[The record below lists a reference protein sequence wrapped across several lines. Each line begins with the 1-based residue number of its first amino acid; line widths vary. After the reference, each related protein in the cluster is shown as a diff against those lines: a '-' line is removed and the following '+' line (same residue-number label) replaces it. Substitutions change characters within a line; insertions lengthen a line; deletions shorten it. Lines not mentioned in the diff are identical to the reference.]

1 MEELLQMLEEIGIPF
16 AYHHFAE
23 GESPESPFICYLLP
37 RSNNFSADGKVY
49 YKINEVRIELY
60 TDLKDLA
67 VEQQV
72 EDILDEHEIFYNKSE
87 TWIESERLYE
97 VLYIFEMEVK

>member
-1 MEELLQMLEEIGIPF
+1 MEELLQMLQEMQIPF

-23 GESPESPFICYLLP
+23 GEAVNPPFICYLLP